1 MKLPNLTLLV
11 LLTGLGGSIS
21 ALAAPT
27 LVKDVRVFDGER
39 MHAKRSVLF
48 EGNTII
54 NADFTGTAPAATLIV
69 DGAGRT
75 LMPGMI
81 DSHVH
86 AYSHQELPV
95 LFGVTT
101 QVDMFTAVQIVQQVS
116 KKMKEGSNSTQADL
130 FSAGTLA
137 TAPGGH
143 GTEYGIAIPTLTTP
157 EEAQPW
163 VDARIAEGSH
173 FIKIVME
180 EGGSHRSFKTLDLA
194 TVTALIKAAHVR
206 GKLAVVH
213 ISNLKDAR
221 AALEAGADGLVH
233 LFVGRDIEAE
243 AMASLVKLAKARK
256 AFVVPTFSVMES
268 IAGLK
273 ETDVMEDVKLM
284 ALLNKD
290 QAAPLNT
297 TYGSKPDL
305 GLMVAPKALTA
316 ALHKAGV
323 PVLAGTDAGN
333 AGTQH
338 GISMH
343 HELASLVQ
351 AGLTPLQAL
360 ASATSE
366 PARAFKLGL
375 RGHIAKGYKADLLL
389 VDGDPS
395 SDIAAT
401 RRIVTVWKDGVDAT
415 SLRNAQLA
423 NVLEDRKPKIQAAL
437 VLPADG
443 RISLFSK
450 EKLASPFGIGW
461 IPATDNFAGGKST
474 VKLDLIETDA
484 NTDAG
489 AQSALAINA
498 TVIEGFAYPWAG
510 LAFMPG
516 KQPMAA
522 ADLSAAKVIRFKVRG
537 DGKRYS
543 LTVMQKGANIPT
555 NVPFTAET
563 AWREVAI
570 PFTAFKGI
578 DPRIITMIAFNAG
591 PTPGTYAFQIA
602 DVRLLNE

>member
-1 MKLPNLTLLV
+1 MKLPNLTLLA
-11 LLTGLGGSIS
+11 LLTGLGCSIS
-21 ALAAPT
+21 ALAATT

-48 EGNTII
+48 DGATIV
-54 NADFTGTAPAATLIV
+54 NADFKGAVSAATLIV

-86 AYSHQELPV
+86 AYLHHELPV

-101 QVDMFTAVQIVQQVS
+101 QVDMFTGVQIMQQVS
-116 KKMKEGSNSTQADL
+116 KKMKEGSNSTEADL

-143 GTEYGIAIPTLTTP
+143 GTEYGMTIPTLSTP
-157 EEAQPW
+157 EEAQAW

-180 EGGSHRSFKTLDLA
+180 EGGSYRNFKTLDLA
-194 TVTALIKAAHVR
+194 TVTALIKAAHLR

-213 ISNLKDAR
+213 ISNIKDAR

-233 LFVGRDIEAE
+233 LFVGRDIEAAE
-243 AMASLVKLAKARK
+243 MTSLVKLAKARK
-256 AFVVPTFSVMES
+256 AFVVPTFSVLES
-268 IAGLK
+268 MAGLK
-273 ETDVMEDVKLM
+273 ETDVMGDINLM

-290 QAAPLNT
+290 QTAPLDT
-297 TYGSKPDL
+297 TYGRKPDL
-305 GLMVAPKALTA
+305 ALLAAPKALTV

-323 PVLAGTDAGN
+323 TVLAGTDAGN
-333 AGTQH
+333 SGTQH

-360 ASATSE
+360 ASATSQ

-375 RGHIAKGYKADLLL
+375 RGRIAKGYKADLLL

-395 SDIAAT
+395 TDISAT

-415 SLRNAQLA
+415 PLRTAQLA
-423 NVLEDRKPKIQAAL
+423 KVVEERKPKTQAAL
-437 VLPADG
+437 VLPVDG
-443 RISLFSK
+443 RISLFTK
-450 EKLASPFGIGW
+450 EKLASPIGMGW
-461 IPATDNFAGGKST
+461 MPATDNFMGGKST
-474 VKLDLIETDA
+474 VKLDLLEADA
-484 NTDAG
+484 EAG
-489 AQSALAINA
+489 AQAALAVNA
-498 TVIEGFAYPWAG
+498 NVVEGFAYPWAG
-510 LAFMPG
+510 LTFMPG

-537 DGKRYS
+537 DGNRYS
-543 LTVMQKGANIPT
+543 LTVMQKGSNMPAS
-555 NVPFTAET
+555 VPFTAE
-563 AWREVAI
+563 AVWREVAI
-570 PFTAFKGI
+570 PFSAFKGL
-578 DPRIITMIAFNAG
+578 DASMITMIAFNAG
-591 PTPGTYAFQIA
+591 PRPGTYAFQIA